1 MKNQGFSHSKYLPAA
16 QSMQVLKKGKVIVMD
31 VVNSVAGSVMNL
43 FKDNPNKLVK
53 NNHFWV
59 FIGVLKIS
67 FTKVSGFEQDVDTEY
82 IVEGGVNDAGVQ
94 LIVPKKERHILRC
107 ERGLQTWSPVL
118 TRMKPGVEIPLGIT
132 VIMMN
137 DKNIPVHVYHA
148 FDCVV
153 TKWEVGE
160 FDANTGEI
168 VIETFEV
175 SYTSCD
181 RTNLQLF

>member
-1 MKNQGFSHSKYLPAA
+1 MDVT
-16 QSMQVLKKGKVIVMD
+16 SMVNRVMD
-31 VVNSVAGSVMNL
+31 L

-67 FTKVSGFEQDVDTEY
+67 FTKISGLEQDIDKEY

-94 LIVPKKERHILRC
+94 LIVPKKERRILRC

-118 TRMKPGVEIPLGIT
+118 TRMKPGVHIPDGIT

-137 DKNIPVHVYHA
+137 DRNIPVHVYHVS
-148 FDCVV
+148 DCIV

-160 FDANTGEI
+160 LNANTGEI
-168 VIETFEV
+168 LIETFEV
-175 SYTSCD
+175 SYTNCD
-181 RTNLQLF
+181 RTNLQLL

>member
-1 MKNQGFSHSKYLPAA
+1 
-16 QSMQVLKKGKVIVMD
+16 MD
-31 VVNSVAGSVMNL
+31 L

-67 FTKVSGFEQDVDTEY
+67 FTKVSGFEQDIDKDTF
-82 IVEGGVNDAGVQ
+82 VEGGVNDAGMQ
-94 LIVPKKERHILRC
+94 LVVPKKERRLLRF

-137 DKNIPVHVYHA
+137 DKNIPVHTYHA
-148 FDCVV
+148 FDCIV
-153 TKWEVGE
+153 TKWEVGD
-160 FDANTGEI
+160 FDANTGT
-168 VIETFEV
+168 VLIETFEV
-175 SYTSCD
+175 SYTTCD
-181 RTNLQLF
+181 RTNLQLI